1 MMATAIAGWWVVVG
15 MVLSKWPI
23 VVQAIFRPFAD
34 RFESKHAKVLVYIGV
49 GLGVLV
55 LGAVRLLSLHDQSS
69 P

>member
-1 MMATAIAGWWVVVG
+1 MMATAMAGWWVVVG
-15 MVLSKWPI
+15 MVLSKWPV
-23 VVQAIFRPFAD
+23 VVQTIFRPFAD

-55 LGAVRLLSLHDQSS
+55 FGAVKLLNLPDQSS